1 MIAVLSLGSNLGDP
15 ATHLRK
21 ALDSFG
27 PGLVATSRFYRTS
40 PVGGPQQD
48 DFLNCIALVEIEQA
62 HESLTIAQW
71 LEDNAGRERNE
82 RWGPRTLDVDVI
94 TIHNGAGDVVSH
106 NPSLTLPHPRAHE
119 RLFVLVPWAEV
130 EPDAVLPG
138 HGPVA
143 ELIETVRAR
152 DSTQVVEVTQ

>member
-1 MIAVLSLGSNLGDP
+1 MIAVLSLGANLGDP
-15 ATHLRK
+15 AAQIQK

-27 PGLVATSRFYRTS
+27 PGLVAASRIYRTS

-48 DFLNCIALVEIEQA
+48 DFLNCVALVEIEHA

-94 TIHNGAGDVVSH
+94 TIHNGMGDVVSH
-106 NPSLTLPHPRAHE
+106 NPSLTLPHPSAHS

-130 EPDAVLPG
+130 EPDAVLAG
-138 HGPVA
+138 HGKVT
-143 ELIETVRAR
+143 ELIEAVRAA
-152 DSTQVVEVTQ
+152 DPSQVIEAVA